1 MAYTSLRSDYE
12 TFLRE
17 RNKNLAGVSE
27 WERLFLQPLTQQT
40 EAKLTAAQESAQ
52 YDISQAYANYK
63 RNQMRLLQQNIDTGA
78 QQQLSSGL
86 QSTYNTAYSQ
96 RQQQLSSELG
106 DIGQEYQ
113 KALTENQQQ
122 IQNIAGRLK
131 EFTNLTLE
139 KAGLSAMS
147 QAELASLGYLKDVG
161 DGYEI
166 TNKLRNLYQQQL
178 YGSDTDQLTLED
190 YIRQTSG
197 LEGEKLETLIND
209 LYKYQNILNESMG
222 LAPEQRVVDKNLQYG
237 QALSS
242 AEAPKIGTRGTQEL
256 NVTDFGLI
264 FDWGGKGYNRS
275 DKRDKLAQD
284 VVDYANK
291 LGVTDSD
298 LGFNLSNKVKQ
309 IVDSAA
315 SMGKDAILGI
325 EGTAH
330 RSHKWA
336 AFRDSYQELIK
347 QIQNIATSKYGQYK

>member
-27 WERLFLQPLTQQT
+27 WERLFLQPLTQQY
-40 EAKLTAAQESAQ
+40 ESQVEQAQQAAQ

-63 RNQMRLLQQNIDTGA
+63 RNQMRLMQQNIDTGA
-78 QQQLSSGL
+78 REQLGGALKSAYTSAYGQAQKSLASNISSV
-86 QSTYNTAYSQ
+86 TKDY
-96 RQQQLSSELG
+96 
-106 DIGQEYQ
+106 QE
-113 KALTENQQQ
+113 ALAANQQQ
-122 IQNIAGRLK
+122 IQDIAGRLQ
-131 EFTNLTLE
+131 EFTALTLE
-139 KAGLSAMS
+139 KGGLGDLSK
-147 QAELASLGYLKDVG
+147 AELAGQGYLKDVG
-161 DGYEI
+161 DGTYEI

-178 YGSDTDQLTLED
+178 YSKGTETLED
-190 YIRQTSG
+190 YIRATSD
-197 LEGEKLETLIND
+197 LEGEKLESLIDD
-209 LYKYQNILNESMG
+209 LFKYQNLLNESMG
-222 LAPEQRVVDKNLQYG
+222 LEAGQRVVDKNLQYG

-315 SMGKDAILGI
+315 SMGKDAILGV

-347 QIQNIATSKYGQYK
+347 QIQNIATSKYSQYK

>member
-40 EAKLTAAQESAQ
+40 EAKVTAAQESAQ

-86 QSTYNTAYSQ
+86 QSAYNTAYSQ

-106 DIGQEYQ
+106 NIEQEYQ
-113 KALTENQQQ
+113 TALASNQQQ
-122 IQNIAGRLK
+122 IQNVAGRLK

-147 QAELASLGYLKDVG
+147 QAELAKLGYLQDVG

-178 YGSDTDQLTLED
+178 YGSDTDQQTLED
-190 YIRQTSG
+190 YIRQTST
-197 LEGEKLETLIND
+197 LEGEKLETLIDD
-209 LYKYQNILNESMG
+209 LYKYQNILNETMG
-222 LAPEQRVVDKNLQYG
+222 LAPEQRVVDKNLQLAQNIDVENTPVIG
-237 QALSS
+237 DKDSFNAQSFRLLGNST
-242 AEAPKIGTRGTQEL
+242 APLESLYDKQDTEKL
-256 NVTDFGLI
+256 VTDVLE
-264 FDWGGKGYNRS
+264 YV
-275 DKRDKLAQD
+275 Q
-284 VVDYANK
+284 K
-291 LGVTDSD
+291 LGLVETDLDFDIEQKLVEIVQKAAKNEPTRSRRWSAFKNSYYALLEQIKD
-298 LGFNLSNKVKQ
+298 VAKNKY
-309 IVDSAA
+309 A
-315 SMGKDAILGI
+315 
-325 EGTAH
+325 
-330 RSHKWA
+330 
-336 AFRDSYQELIK
+336 
-347 QIQNIATSKYGQYK
+347 QYR

>member
-40 EAKLTAAQESAQ
+40 EAKVTATQESAQ

-78 QQQLSSGL
+78 QQQLTSGL
-86 QSTYNTAYSQ
+86 QSAYNTAYSQ

-106 DIGQEYQ
+106 NIAQEYQ
-113 KALTENQQQ
+113 TALTENQQQ
-122 IQNIAGRLK
+122 IQNVAGRLK

-147 QAELASLGYLKDVG
+147 QAELANLGYLKDVG

-190 YIRQTSG
+190 YIRQTSD
-197 LEGEKLETLIND
+197 LEGEKLETLIDD
-209 LYKYQNILNESMG
+209 LYQYQNLLNETMG
-222 LAPEQRVVDKNLQYG
+222 LAPEQRTINKKWEYEPFI
-237 QALSS
+237 QALDTTAAPTVDTDVTYLSKNHKKVVKSKDDLSKYIS
-242 AEAPKIGTRGTQEL
+242 ALGLSEAEL
-256 NVTDFGLI
+256 GIDLDTI
-264 FDWGGKGYNRS
+264 I
-275 DKRDKLAQD
+275 Q
-284 VVDYANK
+284 
-291 LGVTDSD
+291 D
-298 LGFNLSNKVKQ
+298 LGKQ
-309 IVDSAA
+309 ARNSRGN
-315 SMGKDAILGI
+315 SSKNMTRL
-325 EGTAH
+325 
-330 RSHKWA
+330 
-336 AFRDSYQELIK
+336 YNELIDK
-347 QIQNIATSKYGQYK
+347 IKNTAKTKYAQYR